1 MTGVRILEVQIDKD
15 FSMLL
20 ALPHLSLSGMCMLD
34 VIVELIT
41 LISESSDVLM
51 VVASLNPSPLTLL
64 LLTLSLPA
72 KSTKHSVFLPPYLM
86 YKSECDLDEASFIR
100 VSLECLKR
108 AAFDTKALRPPWREH
123 STSTAASVL
132 DILELRL
139 RRSKHDPL

>member
-1 MTGVRILEVQIDKD
+1 MEVQIDKD

-41 LISESSDVLM
+41 LINESSEVLM

-72 KSTKHSVFLPPYLM
+72 KSTKQRVFLPYLM